1 MDNIDP
7 NDPMGPDITAGEFAL
22 GVLEGEE
29 LVAAQ
34 RLYLSD
40 RDFADS
46 VRWWRYRL
54 SCMSEAAGAFEPSA
68 DVWSAIER
76 RLDGR
81 VGGDGAGGG
90 GSIPEPLH
98 QPVTKPSRWGV
109 GWAMA
114 GAAAA
119 AAALT
124 FVLIRPA
131 GTPDIVPVETPA
143 PDPTATTGER
153 LIAQL
158 ASEDG
163 TLQLTGFVDPRA
175 GQLALNASG
184 FAPGEGQAAELWV
197 VPEGGTPQSLGLI
210 PASGTFDRDLTERER
225 AALVEGASLAVTYED
240 ASNAPHEAPSTE
252 ILVIGGLT
260 SV

>member
-1 MDNIDP
+1 MVDIDP
-7 NDPMGPDITAGEFAL
+7 NDPTGPEITAGEFAL

-29 LVAAQ
+29 LVSAQ
-34 RLYLSD
+34 RQYLAD
-40 RDFADS
+40 RKFAEM

-54 SCMSEAAGAFEPSA
+54 SCMAEVAGAFEPSA
-68 DVWSAIER
+68 DVWPAIER
-76 RLDGR
+76 RLDDR
-81 VGGDGAGGG
+81 DGGG
-90 GSIPEPLH
+90 GPMPEPLQ

-119 AAALT
+119 AAALA
-124 FVLIRPA
+124 FVLVRPA
-131 GTPDIVPVETPA
+131 GQPEIVTVETPA
-143 PDPTATTGER
+143 PVPTAATGER

-163 TLQLTGFVDPRA
+163 ALQLAGFVDPRA

-197 VPEGGTPQSLGLI
+197 VPEGGAPQSLGLI
-210 PASGTFDRDLTERER
+210 PASGSFDRELTDEERN
-225 AALVEGASLAVTYED
+225 ALVEGASLAVTYED

-252 ILVIGGLT
+252 ILVVGGLT